1 MLANQIKSVE
11 LFSGAGGL
19 ALGMSK
25 SGFRHELLVEFNKNA
40 VETLVKNHDMGQSQ
54 IKNWNIRHDDV
65 NNISFKKYKDQI
77 SVVAGGPPCQP
88 FSLGGKHKAFNDSR
102 DMFPQAVRAVREARP
117 DSFIFENVKGLLRK
131 SFSSYFEYIILQL
144 TYPNI
149 IKNSGEYWEDHLS
162 RLEETHTKGN
172 YRGLKYNVVFRLV
185 NAADYG
191 VPQKRE
197 RVFIVGFR
205 SDLNIEWSFPK
216 ATHSQDALLWQ
227 QWVTGEYWDR
237 LNVSKSDRPKQN
249 SSIEKLSFRL
259 QKKYGL
265 FQPEE
270 KPWVTVREA
279 INDLPCPKKEN
290 NFNNH
295 KFRDG
300 AKSYPGHTGSPIDE
314 PSKTLKAGDH
324 GVPGGENMIR
334 FNDDSIRY
342 FTVREAARI
351 QTFPDDYHISGV
363 WSECMRQIGNAVP
376 VSLAEV
382 VARSVYSAIA
392 PSGVWSECMRQI
404 GNAVPVSLAEVVAR
418 SVYSAIAPNTR
429 PEVVRQEKT
438 D

>member
-1 MLANQIKSVE
+1 MSANHLNSVE

-25 SGFRHELLVEFNKNA
+25 SGFHHEMLVEYNKDA
-40 VETLVKNHDMGQSQ
+40 VDTLIKNHDLGQSQ
-54 IKNWNIRHDDV
+54 IKNWDIKHDDIK
-65 NNISFKKYKDQI
+65 NISFKRFKDKI

-88 FSLGGKHKAFNDSR
+88 FSLGGKHKAFNDGR
-102 DMFPQAVRAVREARP
+102 DMFPQAVRAVRESRP

-149 IKNSGEYWEDHLS
+149 TKNRNEVWEDHLC

-205 SDLNIEWSFPK
+205 SDLKIEWSFPK
-216 ATHSQDALLWQ
+216 ATHSKDALLWQ

-237 LNVSKSDRPKQN
+237 LNVSKSDRPKQ
-249 SSIEKLSFRL
+249 STSIDKLSSRL
-259 QKKYGL
+259 QNKYGL
-265 FQPEE
+265 FEPEE

-279 INDLPCPKKEN
+279 INDLPSPEKEN
-290 NFNNH
+290 NYNNH
-295 KFRDG
+295 KFRGG

-334 FNDDSIRY
+334 YNDDSIRY

-351 QTFPDDYHISGV
+351 QTFPDDYHLSGV

-382 VARSVYSAIA
+382 VAQSVHA
-392 PSGVWSECMRQI
+392 
-404 GNAVPVSLAEVVAR
+404 
-418 SVYSAIAPNTR
+418 AIAPN
-429 PEVVRQEKT
+429 E
-438 D
+438 

>member
-1 MLANQIKSVE
+1 MSINQLNSVE

-25 SGFRHELLVEFNKNA
+25 SGFHHELLVEFNKNA
-40 VETLVKNHDMGQSQ
+40 VETLVKNHDLGQDQ
-54 IKNWNIRHDDV
+54 IKSWDIKHDDV
-65 NNISFKKYKDQI
+65 NNISFKKFKNKI

-88 FSLGGKHKAFNDSR
+88 FSLGGKHKAFNDNR
-102 DMFPQAVRAVREARP
+102 DMFPQAVRAVRESRP

-149 IKNSGEYWEDHLS
+149 TKNANEEWEDHLC
-162 RLEETHTKGN
+162 RLEVTHTKGN
-172 YRGLKYNVVFRLV
+172 YRGLKYNVVYRLV

-216 ATHSQDALLWQ
+216 ATHSKDALLWQ
-227 QWVTGEYWDR
+227 QWVTGEYWER
-237 LNVSKSDRPKQN
+237 LKVSNSELPKKN
-249 SSIEKLSFRL
+249 LSIDKLSSRL
-259 QKKYGL
+259 QGKYGL

-270 KPWVTVREA
+270 KPWVTVRDA

-290 NFNNH
+290 SYNNH
-295 KFRDG
+295 QFRGG

-334 FNDDSIRY
+334 FNDGSIRY

-382 VARSVYSAIA
+382 VAH
-392 PSGVWSECMRQI
+392 
-404 GNAVPVSLAEVVAR
+404 
-418 SVYSAIAPNTR
+418 SVYSAIAPN
-429 PEVVRQEKT
+429 K
-438 D
+438 

>member
-1 MLANQIKSVE
+1 MLINQLSSVE
-11 LFSGAGGL
+11 IFSGAGGL

-25 SGFRHELLVEFNKNA
+25 SGFHHEMLVEFNKNA
-40 VETLVKNHDMGQSQ
+40 IKTLVRNHDLGQAQMKSWDIQ
-54 IKNWNIRHDDV
+54 HDDV
-65 NNISFKKYKDQI
+65 NNISFKKFKNKL
-77 SVVAGGPPCQP
+77 SVIAGGPPCQP
-88 FSLGGKHKAFNDSR
+88 FSLGGKHKAFNDNR
-102 DMFPQAVRAVREARP
+102 DMFPQAVRAVRESHP

-131 SFSSYFEYIILQL
+131 NFSSYFEYIILQL

-149 IKNSGEYWEDHLS
+149 TKSDNENWEDHLC
-162 RLEETHTKGN
+162 RLEESHTKGN

-237 LNVSKSDRPKQN
+237 LKVSKSDRPKQKL
-249 SSIEKLSFRL
+249 SIENLSSRL
-259 QKKYGL
+259 KKKYGL
-265 FQPEE
+265 FEPEE
-270 KPWVTVREA
+270 KPWITVREA

-290 NFNNH
+290 SYNNH
-295 KFRDG
+295 HFRDG
-300 AKSYPGHTGSPIDE
+300 AKSYSGHTGSPIDE

-382 VARSVYSAIA
+382 VAY
-392 PSGVWSECMRQI
+392 
-404 GNAVPVSLAEVVAR
+404 
-418 SVYSAIAPNTR
+418 SVYSAIAPN
-429 PEVVRQEKT
+429 E
-438 D
+438 

>member
-1 MLANQIKSVE
+1 MSANHLNSVE

-25 SGFRHELLVEFNKNA
+25 SGFHHEMLVEFNKDA
-40 VETLVKNHDMGQSQ
+40 VDTLVKNHDLGQSQ
-54 IKNWNIRHDDV
+54 IKNWDIKHDDIK
-65 NNISFKKYKDQI
+65 NISFKKFKDKI

-88 FSLGGKHKAFNDSR
+88 FSLGGKHKAFNDGR
-102 DMFPQAVRAVREARP
+102 DMFPQAVRAVRESHP

-149 IKNSGEYWEDHLS
+149 TKNNDEAWEDHLC

-205 SDLNIEWSFPK
+205 SDLKIEWSFPK
-216 ATHSQDALLWQ
+216 ATHSKDALLWQ

-237 LNVSKSDRPKQN
+237 LNVSKSDRPKQ
-249 SSIEKLSFRL
+249 STSINKLSSRL
-259 QKKYGL
+259 QNKYGL
-265 FQPEE
+265 FEPEE

-279 INDLPCPKKEN
+279 INDLPSPEKEN
-290 NFNNH
+290 NYNNH
-295 KFRDG
+295 KFRGG
-300 AKSYPGHTGSPIDE
+300 AKSYSGHTGSPIDE
-314 PSKTLKAGDH
+314 PSKTLKAGAH

-334 FNDDSIRY
+334 YNDDSIRY

-351 QTFPDDYHISGV
+351 QTFPDDYHLSGV

-382 VARSVYSAIA
+382 VAQSVHRAIA
-392 PSGVWSECMRQI
+392 S
-404 GNAVPVSLAEVVAR
+404 N
-418 SVYSAIAPNTR
+418 N
-429 PEVVRQEKT
+429 
-438 D
+438 

>member
-1 MLANQIKSVE
+1 MSTNQLKSVE

-54 IKNWNIRHDDV
+54 IKNWNIKHDDI
-65 NNISFKKYKDQI
+65 NNISFKKYKEKI

-88 FSLGGKHKAFNDSR
+88 FSLGGKHKAFNDNR
-102 DMFPQAVRAVREARP
+102 DMFPQAVRAVRESQP

-149 IKNSGEYWEDHLS
+149 TKNADEYWKDHLC

-172 YRGLKYNVVFRLV
+172 YRALKYNVVFRLV

-216 ATHSQDALLWQ
+216 ATHSQDALLWE

-237 LNVSKSDRPKQN
+237 LNVPEFDRPKQN
-249 SSIEKLSFRL
+249 LSIEKLSFRL

-265 FQPEE
+265 FKPEK
-270 KPWVTVREA
+270 KPWVTVRDA
-279 INDLPCPKKEN
+279 INDLPCPKKKN
-290 NFNNH
+290 NYNNH
-295 KFRDG
+295 QFRDG
-300 AKSYPGHTGSPIDE
+300 AKSYLGHTGSPIDE
-314 PSKTLKAGDH
+314 PSKTLKAGNH

-382 VARSVYSAIA
+382 VAHSVYSVITLTN
-392 PSGVWSECMRQI
+392 SS
-404 GNAVPVSLAEVVAR
+404 S
-418 SVYSAIAPNTR
+418 
-429 PEVVRQEKT
+429 
-438 D
+438 

>member
-1 MLANQIKSVE
+1 MSINQLNSVE

-25 SGFRHELLVEFNKNA
+25 SGFHHELLVEFNKNA
-40 VETLVKNHDMGQSQ
+40 VETLVKNHDLGQAQ
-54 IKNWNIRHDDV
+54 IKSWDIKHDDV
-65 NNISFKKYKDQI
+65 NNISFKKFKNKI

-88 FSLGGKHKAFNDSR
+88 FSLGGKHKAFNDNR
-102 DMFPQAVRAVREARP
+102 DMFPQAVRAVRESRP

-131 SFSSYFEYIILQL
+131 NFSSYFEYIILQL

-149 IKNSGEYWEDHLS
+149 TKNDNEEWEDHLC
-162 RLEETHTKGN
+162 RLEVTHTKGN
-172 YRGLKYNVVFRLV
+172 YQGLKYNVVYRLV

-205 SDLNIEWSFPK
+205 SDLNVEWSFPK
-216 ATHSQDALLWQ
+216 ATHSKDALLWQ
-227 QWVTGEYWDR
+227 QWVTGEYWER
-237 LNVSKSDRPKQN
+237 LKVSKSERPKKN
-249 SSIEKLSFRL
+249 SSIDKLSSRL
-259 QKKYGL
+259 QGKYGL

-270 KPWVTVREA
+270 KPWVTVRDA

-290 NFNNH
+290 SYNNH
-295 KFRDG
+295 QFRDG

-382 VARSVYSAIA
+382 VAH
-392 PSGVWSECMRQI
+392 
-404 GNAVPVSLAEVVAR
+404 
-418 SVYSAIAPNTR
+418 SVYSAIAPN
-429 PEVVRQEKT
+429 K
-438 D
+438 

>member
-1 MLANQIKSVE
+1 MSINQLNSVE

-25 SGFRHELLVEFNKNA
+25 SGFHHELLVEFNKNA
-40 VETLVKNHDMGQSQ
+40 VETLVKNHDLGQAQ
-54 IKNWNIRHDDV
+54 IKSWDIKHDDV
-65 NNISFKKYKDQI
+65 NNISFKKFKNKI

-88 FSLGGKHKAFNDSR
+88 FSLGGKHKAFNDNR
-102 DMFPQAVRAVREARP
+102 DMFPQAVRAVRESSP

-149 IKNSGEYWEDHLS
+149 TKNDNEEWEDHLC

-172 YRGLKYNVVFRLV
+172 YRGLKYNVLFRLV

-216 ATHSQDALLWQ
+216 ATHSKDALLWQ
-227 QWVTGEYWDR
+227 QWVTGEYWER
-237 LNVSKSDRPKQN
+237 LKVSKSERPTKN
-249 SSIEKLSFRL
+249 LSIDKLSSRL
-259 QKKYGL
+259 QGKYGL
-265 FQPEE
+265 FKPEE
-270 KPWVTVREA
+270 KPWVTVRDA

-290 NFNNH
+290 SYNNH
-295 KFRDG
+295 QFRDG

-382 VARSVYSAIA
+382 VAH
-392 PSGVWSECMRQI
+392 
-404 GNAVPVSLAEVVAR
+404 
-418 SVYSAIAPNTR
+418 SVYSAIAPN
-429 PEVVRQEKT
+429 K
-438 D
+438 

>member
-1 MLANQIKSVE
+1 MSTNQLKSVE

-25 SGFRHELLVEFNKNA
+25 GGFRHELLVEFNKDA
-40 VETLVKNHDMGQSQ
+40 VETLIKNHDMGQAQ
-54 IKNWNIRHDDV
+54 IKSWNIKHDDV
-65 NNISFKKYKDQI
+65 KNISFKKYKEKI

-88 FSLGGKHKAFNDSR
+88 FSLGGKHKAFNDNR
-102 DMFPQAVRAVREARP
+102 DMFPQAVRAVRESRP

-149 IKNSGEYWEDHLS
+149 AKSTDEDWEDHLC

-172 YRGLKYNVVFRLV
+172 YRGLKYNVVYRLV

-205 SDLNIEWSFPK
+205 SDLNVEWSFPK
-216 ATHSQDALLWQ
+216 VTHSQDALLWQ

-237 LNVSKSDRPKQN
+237 LNISTSDRPKQQ
-249 SSIEKLSFRL
+249 SSIDKLSFQL

-265 FQPEE
+265 FPPEE
-270 KPWVTVREA
+270 KPWVTVRDA
-279 INDLPCPKKEN
+279 ISDLPCPKKEN
-290 NFNNH
+290 HYNNH
-295 KFRDG
+295 QFRDG

-382 VARSVYSAIA
+382 VANSVH
-392 PSGVWSECMRQI
+392 
-404 GNAVPVSLAEVVAR
+404 
-418 SVYSAIAPNTR
+418 SVIAPNG
-429 PEVVRQEKT
+429 
-438 D
+438 